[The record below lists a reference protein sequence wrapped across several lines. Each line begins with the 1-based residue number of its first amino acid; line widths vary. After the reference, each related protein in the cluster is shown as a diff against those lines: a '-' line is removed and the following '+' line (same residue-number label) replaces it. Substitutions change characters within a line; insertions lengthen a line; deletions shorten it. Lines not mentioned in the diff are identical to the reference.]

1 MEFKV
6 KNLSE
11 KENAKRLPISSM
23 ARTTLSAGLLLRLG
37 INTSQSLMSD
47 LFSVKRPDLKS
58 ALISKK
64 NVTATVD
71 TLKNLRGAAMKFG
84 QLLSLDETVILSPD
98 LAVIFA
104 QLQSS
109 GYSMTPSQLKKVL
122 NHNWGDD
129 WLKDFKYFD
138 VRPFAAASIGQV
150 HKATLKSGEVVA
162 IKVQFPG
169 VKQSIDSDLATLKF
183 IMKTSG
189 MLPENFP
196 LEHYLSQCG
205 DLLKRET
212 NYELEAENINLFSGF
227 LNGSKVIHVPKVYN
241 KLSTDQTLTMSFL
254 EGREISNI
262 MEFDQSARDEI
273 SLNLIELLFNEIF
286 NFKMV
291 QTDPNLA
298 NFLLTRGGKS
308 ICILDFGACC
318 RVSEDTY
325 RLYKELLSVALSL
338 DLNCIKSFLQEK
350 YFIPQETSMAGTKF
364 LENIISVTINELSK
378 DETFDFQKSKVFQL
392 IVQENLNL
400 YFDLIPSS
408 VLGSDFIFTQRK
420 IFGLILF
427 FRSIGTKLPLLKIL
441 KHQANLLEL

>member
-1 MEFKV
+1 M

-98 LAVIFA
+98 LAAIFA

-129 WLKDFKYFD
+129 WLKHFKYFD

-212 NYELEAENINLFSGF
+212 NYDLEAENINLFSGF

-241 KLSTDQTLTMSFL
+241 ELSTDQTLTMSFL
-254 EGREISNI
+254 EGRELSNI
-262 MEFDQSARDEI
+262 MQFDQSARDEI

-298 NFLLTRGGKS
+298 NFLLNRGGKS

-318 RVSEDTY
+318 RVSEDTH

-350 YFIPQETSMAGTKF
+350 NFIPQETSMAGTKF

-408 VLGSDFIFTQRK
+408 VLGSDFIFIQRK

-441 KHQANLLEL
+441 KHQASLLEL

>member
-1 MEFKV
+1 V

-47 LFSVKRPDLKS
+47 LFSVKRPNLKS

-98 LAVIFA
+98 LAAIFA

-129 WLKDFKYFD
+129 WLKHFKYFD

-254 EGREISNI
+254 EGRELSNI

-291 QTDPNLA
+291 QTDPNLS

-350 YFIPQETSMAGTKF
+350 NFIPQETSMAGTKF

-400 YFDLIPSS
+400 YFDLMPSS
-408 VLGSDFIFTQRK
+408 VLGSDFIFIQRK

>member
-1 MEFKV
+1 V

-98 LAVIFA
+98 LAAIFA

-129 WLKDFKYFD
+129 WLIHFKYFD

-227 LNGSKVIHVPKVYN
+227 LKGSKVIHVPKVYN

-254 EGREISNI
+254 EGRELSNI

-350 YFIPQETSMAGTKF
+350 NFIPQETSMAGTKF

-408 VLGSDFIFTQRK
+408 VLGSDFIFIQRK

>member
-1 MEFKV
+1 M

-98 LAVIFA
+98 LAAIFA

-129 WLKDFKYFD
+129 WLKHFKYFD

-212 NYELEAENINLFSGF
+212 NYDLEAENINLFSGF

-241 KLSTDQTLTMSFL
+241 ELSTDQTLTMSFL
-254 EGREISNI
+254 EGRELSNI
-262 MEFDQSARDEI
+262 MQFDQSARDEI

-298 NFLLTRGGKS
+298 NFLLNRGGKS

-318 RVSEDTY
+318 RVSENTY

-350 YFIPQETSMAGTKF
+350 NFIPQETSMAGTKF

-408 VLGSDFIFTQRK
+408 VLGSDFIFIQRK

-441 KHQANLLEL
+441 KHQASLLEL

>member
-1 MEFKV
+1 
-6 KNLSE
+6 
-11 KENAKRLPISSM
+11 M

-98 LAVIFA
+98 LAAIFA

-129 WLKDFKYFD
+129 WLKHFKYFD

-254 EGREISNI
+254 EGRELSNI
-262 MEFDQSARDEI
+262 MQFDQSARDEI

-325 RLYKELLSVALSL
+325 GLYKELLSVALSL

-350 YFIPQETSMAGTKF
+350 NFIPQETSMAGTKF

-408 VLGSDFIFTQRK
+408 VLGSDFIFIQRK

>member
-1 MEFKV
+1 V

-98 LAVIFA
+98 LAAIFA

-129 WLKDFKYFD
+129 WLKHFKYFD

-254 EGREISNI
+254 EGRELSNI
-262 MEFDQSARDEI
+262 MQFDQSARDEI

-298 NFLLTRGGKS
+298 NFLLNRGGKS

-318 RVSEDTY
+318 RVSENTY

-350 YFIPQETSMAGTKF
+350 NFIPQETSMAGTKF

-408 VLGSDFIFTQRK
+408 VLGSDFIFIQRK

>member
-1 MEFKV
+1 V

-98 LAVIFA
+98 LAAIFA

-129 WLKDFKYFD
+129 WLKHFKYFD

-254 EGREISNI
+254 EGRELSNI
-262 MEFDQSARDEI
+262 MEFDQSVRDEI

-350 YFIPQETSMAGTKF
+350 NFIPQETSMAGTKF

-400 YFDLIPSS
+400 YFDLMPSS
-408 VLGSDFIFTQRK
+408 VLGSDFIFIQRK

>member
-1 MEFKV
+1 
-6 KNLSE
+6 
-11 KENAKRLPISSM
+11 M

-98 LAVIFA
+98 LAAIFA

-129 WLKDFKYFD
+129 WLKHFKYFD

-189 MLPENFP
+189 VLPENFP

-254 EGREISNI
+254 EGRELSNI

-273 SLNLIELLFNEIF
+273 SLNLIQLLFNEIF

-318 RVSEDTY
+318 RVSEDTHI
-325 RLYKELLSVALSL
+325 LYKELLSVALSL

-350 YFIPQETSMAGTKF
+350 NFIPQETSMAGTKF
-364 LENIISVTINELSK
+364 LENIISVAINELSK

-408 VLGSDFIFTQRK
+408 VLGSDFIFIQRK

-441 KHQANLLEL
+441 KHQSKLLKL

>member
-1 MEFKV
+1 
-6 KNLSE
+6 
-11 KENAKRLPISSM
+11 M

-98 LAVIFA
+98 LAAIFA

-129 WLKDFKYFD
+129 WLKHFKYFD

-212 NYELEAENINLFSGF
+212 DYELEAENINLFSGF

-254 EGREISNI
+254 EGRELSNI

-273 SLNLIELLFNEIF
+273 SLNLIELLLNEIF
-286 NFKMV
+286 NFKNGP
-291 QTDPNLA
+291 D
-298 NFLLTRGGKS
+298 
-308 ICILDFGACC
+308 
-318 RVSEDTY
+318 
-325 RLYKELLSVALSL
+325 
-338 DLNCIKSFLQEK
+338 
-350 YFIPQETSMAGTKF
+350 
-364 LENIISVTINELSK
+364 
-378 DETFDFQKSKVFQL
+378 
-392 IVQENLNL
+392 
-400 YFDLIPSS
+400 
-408 VLGSDFIFTQRK
+408 
-420 IFGLILF
+420 
-427 FRSIGTKLPLLKIL
+427 RS
-441 KHQANLLEL
+441 

>member
-1 MEFKV
+1 
-6 KNLSE
+6 
-11 KENAKRLPISSM
+11 M

-98 LAVIFA
+98 LAAIFA

-129 WLKDFKYFD
+129 WLKHFKYFD

-254 EGREISNI
+254 EGRELSNI
-262 MEFDQSARDEI
+262 MQFDQSARDEI

-318 RVSEDTY
+318 RVSEDTH

-338 DLNCIKSFLQEK
+338 DLNSIKSFLQEK
-350 YFIPQETSMAGTKF
+350 NFIPQETSMAGTKF

-400 YFDLIPSS
+400 YFDLMPSS
-408 VLGSDFIFTQRK
+408 VLGSDFIFIQRK

>member
-1 MEFKV
+1 M

-11 KENAKRLPISSM
+11 KENAKRLPISSL

-47 LFSVKRPDLKS
+47 LFSVKRPNLKS

-98 LAVIFA
+98 LAAIFA

-129 WLKDFKYFD
+129 WLKHFKYFD

-254 EGREISNI
+254 EGRELSNI

-350 YFIPQETSMAGTKF
+350 NFIPQETSMAGTKF

-400 YFDLIPSS
+400 YFDLMPSS
-408 VLGSDFIFTQRK
+408 VLGSDFIFIQRK

>member
-1 MEFKV
+1 M

-98 LAVIFA
+98 LAAIFA

-129 WLKDFKYFD
+129 WLKHFKYFD

-254 EGREISNI
+254 EGRELSNI
-262 MEFDQSARDEI
+262 VEFDQSARNEI

-350 YFIPQETSMAGTKF
+350 NFIPQETSMAGTKF

-408 VLGSDFIFTQRK
+408 VLGSDFIFIQRK

-441 KHQANLLEL
+441 KHQAKLLEL

>member
-1 MEFKV
+1 
-6 KNLSE
+6 
-11 KENAKRLPISSM
+11 M

-98 LAVIFA
+98 LAAIFA

-129 WLKDFKYFD
+129 WLKHFKYFD

-241 KLSTDQTLTMSFL
+241 ELSTDQTLTMSFL
-254 EGREISNI
+254 EGRELSNI

-298 NFLLTRGGKS
+298 NFLLNRGGKS

-318 RVSEDTY
+318 RVSDETY

-350 YFIPQETSMAGTKF
+350 NFIPQETSMAGTKF

-408 VLGSDFIFTQRK
+408 VLGSDFIFIQRK

-441 KHQANLLEL
+441 KHQASLLEL

>member
-1 MEFKV
+1 
-6 KNLSE
+6 
-11 KENAKRLPISSM
+11 M

-98 LAVIFA
+98 LAAIFA

-109 GYSMTPSQLKKVL
+109 GYSMTPNQLKKVL
-122 NHNWGDD
+122 NQNWGDD
-129 WLKDFKYFD
+129 WLKHFKYFD

-254 EGREISNI
+254 EGRELSNI

-318 RVSEDTY
+318 RLSEDTH

-350 YFIPQETSMAGTKF
+350 NFIPQETSMAGTKF

-408 VLGSDFIFTQRK
+408 VLGSDFIFIQRK

-441 KHQANLLEL
+441 KHQAKLLEL

>member
-1 MEFKV
+1 
-6 KNLSE
+6 
-11 KENAKRLPISSM
+11 M

-98 LAVIFA
+98 LAAIFA

-129 WLKDFKYFD
+129 WLKHFKYFD

-254 EGREISNI
+254 EGRELSNI
-262 MEFDQSARDEI
+262 MDFDQSARDEI

-350 YFIPQETSMAGTKF
+350 NFIPQETSMAGTKF

-400 YFDLIPSS
+400 YFDLMPSS
-408 VLGSDFIFTQRK
+408 VLGSDFIFIQRK

>member
-1 MEFKV
+1 M

-98 LAVIFA
+98 LAAIFA

-129 WLKDFKYFD
+129 WLKHFKYFD

-254 EGREISNI
+254 EGRELSNI

-318 RVSEDTY
+318 RVSEDTH

-350 YFIPQETSMAGTKF
+350 NFIPQETSMAGTKF

-400 YFDLIPSS
+400 YFDLMPSS
-408 VLGSDFIFTQRK
+408 VLGSDFIFIQRK

>member
-1 MEFKV
+1 M

-11 KENAKRLPISSM
+11 KENAKRLPISSL

-98 LAVIFA
+98 LAAIFA

-129 WLKDFKYFD
+129 WLKHFKYFD

-227 LNGSKVIHVPKVYN
+227 LNGSKVIHLPKVYN

-254 EGREISNI
+254 EGRELSNI

-350 YFIPQETSMAGTKF
+350 NFIPQETSMAGTKF

-408 VLGSDFIFTQRK
+408 VLGSDFIFIQRK

-441 KHQANLLEL
+441 KHQAKLLEL

>member
-1 MEFKV
+1 
-6 KNLSE
+6 
-11 KENAKRLPISSM
+11 M

-98 LAVIFA
+98 LAAIFA

-129 WLKDFKYFD
+129 WLKHFKYFD

-254 EGREISNI
+254 EGRELSNI
-262 MEFDQSARDEI
+262 MQFDQSARDEI
-273 SLNLIELLFNEIF
+273 SLNLIELVFNEIF

-318 RVSEDTY
+318 RLSEDTH

-338 DLNCIKSFLQEK
+338 DLNSIKSFLQEK
-350 YFIPQETSMAGTKF
+350 NFIPQETSMAGTKF

-408 VLGSDFIFTQRK
+408 VLGSDFIFIQRK

-441 KHQANLLEL
+441 KHQASLLEL

>member
-1 MEFKV
+1 M

-64 NVTATVD
+64 NVTATVY

-98 LAVIFA
+98 LAAIFA

-129 WLKDFKYFD
+129 WLKHFKYFD

-227 LNGSKVIHVPKVYN
+227 LNGSKVIHLPKVYN

-254 EGREISNI
+254 EGRELSNI
-262 MEFDQSARDEI
+262 MEFDQSVRDEI

-350 YFIPQETSMAGTKF
+350 NFIPQETSMAGTKF

-400 YFDLIPSS
+400 YFDFIPSS
-408 VLGSDFIFTQRK
+408 VLGSDFIFIQRK

>member
-1 MEFKV
+1 M

-98 LAVIFA
+98 LAAIFA

-129 WLKDFKYFD
+129 WLKHFKYFD

-150 HKATLKSGEVVA
+150 HKATLKSGDVVA

-254 EGREISNI
+254 EGRELSNI

-350 YFIPQETSMAGTKF
+350 NFIPQETSMAGTKF

-408 VLGSDFIFTQRK
+408 VLGSDFIFIQRK

>member
-1 MEFKV
+1 
-6 KNLSE
+6 
-11 KENAKRLPISSM
+11 M

-98 LAVIFA
+98 LAAIFA

-129 WLKDFKYFD
+129 WLKHFKYFD

-212 NYELEAENINLFSGF
+212 DYELEAENINLFSGF

-254 EGREISNI
+254 EGRELSNI

-298 NFLLTRGGKS
+298 NFLLNRGGKS

-318 RVSEDTY
+318 RLSEDTH

-350 YFIPQETSMAGTKF
+350 NFIPQETSMAGTKF

-408 VLGSDFIFTQRK
+408 VLGSDFIFIQRK

-441 KHQANLLEL
+441 KHQASLLEL

>member
-1 MEFKV
+1 
-6 KNLSE
+6 
-11 KENAKRLPISSM
+11 M

-98 LAVIFA
+98 LAAIFA

-129 WLKDFKYFD
+129 WLKHFKYFD

-227 LNGSKVIHVPKVYN
+227 LNGSKVMHVPKVYN

-254 EGREISNI
+254 EGRELSNI
-262 MEFDQSARDEI
+262 MEFDQSVRDEI

-350 YFIPQETSMAGTKF
+350 NFIPQETSMAGTKF

-408 VLGSDFIFTQRK
+408 VLGSDFIFIQRK

>member
-1 MEFKV
+1 M

-98 LAVIFA
+98 LAAIFA

-129 WLKDFKYFD
+129 WLKHFKYFD

-227 LNGSKVIHVPKVYN
+227 LNGSKVMHVPKVYN

-254 EGREISNI
+254 EGRELSNI
-262 MEFDQSARDEI
+262 MEFDQSVRDEI

-350 YFIPQETSMAGTKF
+350 NFIPQETSMAGTKF

-400 YFDLIPSS
+400 YFDLMPSS
-408 VLGSDFIFTQRK
+408 VLGSDFIFIQRK

>member
-1 MEFKV
+1 
-6 KNLSE
+6 
-11 KENAKRLPISSM
+11 
-23 ARTTLSAGLLLRLG
+23 
-37 INTSQSLMSD
+37 
-47 LFSVKRPDLKS
+47 VKRQNLKS

-98 LAVIFA
+98 LAAIFA

-129 WLKDFKYFD
+129 WLKHFKYFD

-254 EGREISNI
+254 EGRELSNI

-350 YFIPQETSMAGTKF
+350 NFIPQETSMAGTKF

-400 YFDLIPSS
+400 YFDLMPSS
-408 VLGSDFIFTQRK
+408 VLGSDFIFIQRK

>member
-1 MEFKV
+1 M

-98 LAVIFA
+98 LAAIFA

-129 WLKDFKYFD
+129 WLKHFKYFD

-227 LNGSKVIHVPKVYN
+227 LNGSKVIQVPKVYN

-254 EGREISNI
+254 EGRELSNI

-298 NFLLTRGGKS
+298 NFLLNRGGKS

-318 RVSEDTY
+318 RVSEDTH

-350 YFIPQETSMAGTKF
+350 NFIPQETSMAGTKF

-408 VLGSDFIFTQRK
+408 VLGSDFIFIQRK

-441 KHQANLLEL
+441 KHQASLLEL

>member
-1 MEFKV
+1 
-6 KNLSE
+6 
-11 KENAKRLPISSM
+11 M

-98 LAVIFA
+98 LAAIFA

-129 WLKDFKYFD
+129 WLKHFKYFD

-212 NYELEAENINLFSGF
+212 DYELEAENINLFSGF

-254 EGREISNI
+254 EGRELSNI

-298 NFLLTRGGKS
+298 NFLLTRSGKS

-318 RVSEDTY
+318 RVSEDTH

-350 YFIPQETSMAGTKF
+350 NFIPQETSMAGTKF

-408 VLGSDFIFTQRK
+408 VLGSDFIFIQRK

>member
-1 MEFKV
+1 
-6 KNLSE
+6 
-11 KENAKRLPISSM
+11 M

-98 LAVIFA
+98 LAAIFA

-129 WLKDFKYFD
+129 WLKHFKYFD

-254 EGREISNI
+254 EGRELSNI
-262 MEFDQSARDEI
+262 TEFDQSARDEI

-318 RVSEDTY
+318 RVSENTY

-350 YFIPQETSMAGTKF
+350 NFIPQETSMAGTKF

-400 YFDLIPSS
+400 YFDLMPSS
-408 VLGSDFIFTQRK
+408 VLGSDFIFIQRK

>member
-1 MEFKV
+1 M

-47 LFSVKRPDLKS
+47 LFSVKRPNLKS

-98 LAVIFA
+98 LAAIFA

-129 WLKDFKYFD
+129 WLKHFKYFD

-212 NYELEAENINLFSGF
+212 NYELEAENINLFSAF

-254 EGREISNI
+254 EGRELSNI

-408 VLGSDFIFTQRK
+408 VLGSDFIFIQRK

-441 KHQANLLEL
+441 KHQAKLLEL

>member
-1 MEFKV
+1 M

-11 KENAKRLPISSM
+11 KENAKRLPISSL

-37 INTSQSLMSD
+37 VNTSQSLMSD

-98 LAVIFA
+98 LAAIFA

-129 WLKDFKYFD
+129 WLKHFKYFD

-162 IKVQFPG
+162 IKVQFPR

-212 NYELEAENINLFSGF
+212 NYELEAENINLFSVF
-227 LNGSKVIHVPKVYN
+227 LKGSKVIHVPEVYN
-241 KLSTDQTLTMSFL
+241 KLSTNQTLTMSFL
-254 EGREISNI
+254 EGRELSNI

-350 YFIPQETSMAGTKF
+350 NFIPQETSMAGTKF

-378 DETFDFQKSKVFQL
+378 DETFDFQKSKVFEL

-408 VLGSDFIFTQRK
+408 VLGSDFIFIQRK

-427 FRSIGTKLPLLKIL
+427 FRTIGTKLPLLKIL

>member
-1 MEFKV
+1 M
-6 KNLSE
+6 LQ
-11 KENAKRLPISSM
+11 P
-23 ARTTLSAGLLLRLG
+23 LLG
-37 INTSQSLMSD
+37 
-47 LFSVKRPDLKS
+47 
-58 ALISKK
+58 
-64 NVTATVD
+64 
-71 TLKNLRGAAMKFG
+71 
-84 QLLSLDETVILSPD
+84 
-98 LAVIFA
+98 
-104 QLQSS
+104 
-109 GYSMTPSQLKKVL
+109 
-122 NHNWGDD
+122 
-129 WLKDFKYFD
+129 KY
-138 VRPFAAASIGQV
+138 IKQ
-150 HKATLKSGEVVA
+150 TLKSGEVVA

-254 EGREISNI
+254 EGRELSNI

-298 NFLLTRGGKS
+298 NFLLTRSGKS

-318 RVSEDTY
+318 RVSEDTHS
-325 RLYKELLSVALSL
+325 LYKELLSVALSL

-350 YFIPQETSMAGTKF
+350 NFIPQETSMAGTKF

-408 VLGSDFIFTQRK
+408 VLGSDFIFIQRK

>member
-1 MEFKV
+1 
-6 KNLSE
+6 
-11 KENAKRLPISSM
+11 M

-47 LFSVKRPDLKS
+47 LFSVKRPNLKS

-98 LAVIFA
+98 LAAIFA

-129 WLKDFKYFD
+129 WLKHFKYFD

-227 LNGSKVIHVPKVYN
+227 LNGSKVIHLPKVYN

-254 EGREISNI
+254 EGRELSNI

-350 YFIPQETSMAGTKF
+350 NFIPQETSMAGTKF

-408 VLGSDFIFTQRK
+408 VLGSDFIFIQRK

>member
-1 MEFKV
+1 M

-98 LAVIFA
+98 LAAIFA

-129 WLKDFKYFD
+129 WLKHFKYFD

-227 LNGSKVIHVPKVYN
+227 LNGSKVMHVPKVYN

-254 EGREISNI
+254 EGRELSNI

-350 YFIPQETSMAGTKF
+350 NFIPQETSMAGTKF

-400 YFDLIPSS
+400 YFDLMPSS
-408 VLGSDFIFTQRK
+408 VLGSDFIFIQRK

>member
-1 MEFKV
+1 M

-47 LFSVKRPDLKS
+47 LFSVKRPNLKS

-98 LAVIFA
+98 LAAIFA

-129 WLKDFKYFD
+129 WLKHFKYFD

-254 EGREISNI
+254 EGRELSNI
-262 MEFDQSARDEI
+262 MEFDQSARNEI

-350 YFIPQETSMAGTKF
+350 NFIPQETSMAGTKF

-400 YFDLIPSS
+400 YFDLMPSS
-408 VLGSDFIFTQRK
+408 VLGSDFIFIQRK